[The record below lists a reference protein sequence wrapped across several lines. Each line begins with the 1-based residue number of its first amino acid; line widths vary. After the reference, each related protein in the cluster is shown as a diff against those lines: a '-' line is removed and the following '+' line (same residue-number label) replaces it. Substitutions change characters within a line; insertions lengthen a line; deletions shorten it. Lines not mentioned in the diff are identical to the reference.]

1 MPKGEKFAELVEIMR
16 RLLGEGGCPWDREQ
30 TLETLKPYLIEEAY
44 EVLEAM
50 DGEPREHCDELGDLL
65 FQVVFQSALR
75 EAAGQFDVDDVAAA
89 ICAKLV
95 RRHPH
100 VFGDTKVAGAEEVL
114 KNWEKI
120 NASERAEKGVE
131 RTLHGVPTA
140 LPALS
145 RALRVQDKAA
155 RVGFDW
161 KDAEGPRGKITEEV
175 GELDR
180 AVASGDRA
188 RMQAEL
194 GDLLFAL
201 VNWSRKQGLDP
212 EEALRQATRRF
223 QTRFEWIEDR
233 LAENGQRPGGQ
244 STEELDAM
252 WEQAKKALS

>member
-50 DGEPREHCDELGDLL
+50 DGAPREHCEELGDLL

-75 EAAGQFDVDDVAAA
+75 EAAGQFDVDDVSAA

-100 VFGDTKVAGAEEVL
+100 VFGDAKVADSAEVL
-114 KNWEKI
+114 RNWEKI
-120 NASERAEKGVE
+120 KATERAEKGVE
-131 RTLHGVPTA
+131 RTLHGIPGA
-140 LPALS
+140 LPALA

-161 KDAEGPRGKITEEV
+161 PDAEGPRRKVDEELR
-175 GELDR
+175 ELDE
-180 AVASGDRA
+180 APADR
-188 RMQAEL
+188 QHAEL
-194 GDLLFAL
+194 GD
-201 VNWSRKQGLDP
+201 
-212 EEALRQATRRF
+212 
-223 QTRFEWIEDR
+223 
-233 LAENGQRPGGQ
+233 
-244 STEELDAM
+244 
-252 WEQAKKALS
+252 

>member
-50 DGEPREHCDELGDLL
+50 DGTPREHCEELGDLL

-75 EAAGQFDVDDVAAA
+75 EAKGQFDVDDVSRA
-89 ICAKLV
+89 ICEKLV

-100 VFGDTKVAGAEEVL
+100 VFADLSVRDSEEVL
-114 KNWEKI
+114 RNWELIKQK
-120 NASERAEKGVE
+120 ERADKGVE
-131 RTLHGVPTA
+131 RTLHGVPAA

-161 KDAEGPRGKITEEV
+161 PDAEGPRKKIDEELR
-175 GELDR
+175 ELDE
-180 AVASGDRA
+180 AKN
-188 RMQAEL
+188 QTEL
-194 GDLLFAL
+194 GDLLFAI
-201 VNWSRKQGLDP
+201 VNWARKRALDP
-212 EEALRQATRRF
+212 EEALRASTRKF
-223 QTRFEWIEDR
+223 QQRFEFIEDR
-233 LAENGQRPGGQ
+233 LAEKGQRPGGQ
-244 STEELDAM
+244 SLEELDAL
-252 WEQAKKALS
+252 WEQAKKGLR

>member
-50 DGEPREHCDELGDLL
+50 DGTPHEHCEELGDLL

-75 EAAGQFDVDDVAAA
+75 EAAGQFNVDDVSKA
-89 ICAKLV
+89 ICDKLV

-100 VFGDTKVAGAEEVL
+100 VFADLQVRDSEEVL
-114 KNWEKI
+114 RNWELIKRK
-120 NASERAEKGVE
+120 ERAEKGVE
-131 RTLHGVPTA
+131 RTLHGVPAA

-161 KDAEGPRGKITEEV
+161 PDAEGPRKKIDEELR
-175 GELDR
+175 ELDE
-180 AVASGDRA
+180 AKN
-188 RMQAEL
+188 QAEL
-194 GDLLFAL
+194 GDLLFAV
-201 VNWSRKQGLDP
+201 VNWARKQGMDP
-212 EEALRQATRRF
+212 EEALRASTRKF
-223 QTRFEWIEDR
+223 QSRFEFIEDR
-233 LAENGQRPGGQ
+233 LAEKGQRPSSQ
-244 STEELDAM
+244 SLEELDAL
-252 WEQAKKALS
+252 WDQAKKSEKKQP

>member
-89 ICAKLV
+89 ICGKLV

-100 VFGDTKVAGAEEVL
+100 VFSATKAANSDEDVR
-114 KNWEKI
+114 NWEKVK
-120 NASERAEKGVE
+120 AAERAEKGAL
-131 RTLHGVPTA
+131 RTLHGVPAA

-161 KDAEGPRGKITEEV
+161 KDAEGPRGKITEEM

-180 AVASGDRA
+180 AVAGGDRS

-194 GDLLFAL
+194 
-201 VNWSRKQGLDP
+201 
-212 EEALRQATRRF
+212 
-223 QTRFEWIEDR
+223 
-233 LAENGQRPGGQ
+233 
-244 STEELDAM
+244 
-252 WEQAKKALS
+252 